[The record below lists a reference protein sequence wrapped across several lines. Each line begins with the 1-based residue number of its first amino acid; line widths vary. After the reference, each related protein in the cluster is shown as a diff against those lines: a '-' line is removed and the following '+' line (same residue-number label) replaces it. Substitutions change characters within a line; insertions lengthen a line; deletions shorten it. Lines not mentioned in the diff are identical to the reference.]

1 MRLRDVF
8 RIRVLGGMRVMVEI
22 GLVVG
27 YLTAWVLRK
36 AKQASCRLD
45 AEVDAAMDAGLD
57 RVHELVAGRLGTE
70 SALVRLEAEAAESG
84 EVSQRTRQRVELAL
98 ADEAERNEQ
107 FAQALAEVLG
117 RLAKAGGPSAAGID
131 LRDARGVQVGNQ
143 NTQTNTF
150 N

>member
-1 MRLRDVF
+1 
-8 RIRVLGGMRVMVEI
+8 MRVMVEI

-36 AKQASCRLD
+36 AKRASGRLD
-45 AEVDAAMDAGLD
+45 AEVDAVMDAGLD

-70 SALVRLEAEAAESG
+70 PALVRLEVEAAESG

-98 ADEAERNEQ
+98 VDEVERDEQ
-107 FAQALAEVLG
+107 FARALAGALG
-117 RLAKAGGPSAAGID
+117 RLAGAGGPSAVEID
-131 LRDARGVQVGNQ
+131 LRDARGVQVGHQ